1 MHGISFKEKLRMAFG
16 GMMGVLKQPKY
27 LVLALLA
34 MIVFV
39 IILLDGKSKKSFV
52 AIGSLAVTF
61 SAGMAISLSPT
72 LLASSDRP
80 LLFLYFV
87 IIFNCAI
94 LADDM
99 IGLLL

>member
-1 MHGISFKEKLRMAFG
+1 MIMI
-16 GMMGVLKQPKY
+16 V
-27 LVLALLA
+27 

-94 LADDM
+94 LADDI
-99 IGLLL
+99 IGFNKSKDSLNPVDEISK